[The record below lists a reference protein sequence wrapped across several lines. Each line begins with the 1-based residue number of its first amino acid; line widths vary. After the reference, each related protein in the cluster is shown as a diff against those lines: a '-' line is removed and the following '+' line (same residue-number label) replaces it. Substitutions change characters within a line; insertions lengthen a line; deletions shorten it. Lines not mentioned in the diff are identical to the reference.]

1 MFWFFGFSTPNIKT
15 KSDDSIFFHGSRS
28 LGFLLYFSLSP
39 DFVLEMFV
47 FFQCKNFFI
56 KKIKKIKISLNQA
69 LFFIGKKSIK
79 RIQCSFHFILDD
91 YHRKINEMKRKK
103 CNQTNS
109 IDEFPWNPLS
119 LFSTHYSFLGGSIGV
134 NNNNRKEEIGI
145 ISFHFPFNSCVISQN
160 DNDEFPWKFHS

>member
-1 MFWFFGFSTPNIKT
+1 MVQGLWVFCYIFLSLLILSLKCLFFFNVKI
-15 KSDDSIFFHGSRS
+15 
-28 LGFLLYFSLSP
+28 FSLKK
-39 DFVLEMFV
+39 LKNKI
-47 FFQCKNFFI
+47 KNF
-56 KKIKKIKISLNQA
+56 SESRA